1 MTVCGMLAGNPVSS
15 IITRALLGLF
25 GGFLLGSLAGW
36 IGLHIVRENPGVVP
50 DGPLPPS
57 VEGDVSV
64 VSGPPAQATEQPAR
78 QA

>member
-1 MTVCGMLAGNPVSS
+1 MTICGMLAGNPVSS

-36 IGLHIVRENPGVVP
+36 FGLHIVRENPGVELNDSP
-50 DGPLPPS
+50 QSSGQ
-57 VEGDVSV
+57 GDAVGSA
-64 VSGPPAQATEQPAR
+64 PPAQATEQPAR